1 MRLSRDVDMYLR
13 KPNDDLNASGAP
25 AQAQM
30 SGFKSFSKFALDE
43 SQIIHKT
50 GRKGRRIAGAIALG
64 LIGAAV
70 IAGSARG
77 HHYNRVY
84 RRERRCNK
92 WRRWCDNGEGRA
104 CWKYDNRC

>member
-1 MRLSRDVDMYLR
+1 MIKSTAIAAAAAITLL
-13 KPNDDLNASGAP
+13 AAGAP

-30 SGFKSFSKFALDE
+30 SGFTALKASPAAGTNDM
-43 SQIIHKT
+43 IHKT

-70 IAGSARG
+70 IAGNARAS
-77 HHYNRVY
+77 HYDYGYSRH
-84 RRERRCNK
+84 ERRCRK
-92 WRRWCDNGEGRA
+92 WRRWCRNGEGRA